1 MLYIDPDDWRVL
13 RQHSRRVLRI
23 LRPQRTESFRMLYIR
38 RLQQLRF
45 AAQQGIPELRLVLLV
60 MIDQKR
66 NLW

>member
-1 MLYIDPDDWRVL
+1 
-13 RQHSRRVLRI
+13 
-23 LRPQRTESFRMLYIR
+23 MLYIR